1 MILKKYVLFLFLF
14 TIIISQSK
22 AQDFNMG
29 VKGGLNHSKTIAPG
43 DDPFS
48 ARTSFHAGI
57 FAEIPIRG
65 KFSFHPEIL
74 FSSQGGK
81 IEYNRLNINDPSLNN
96 NYGVVVAKEDY
107 LLIPLI
113 TRFNFN
119 QNISLEL
126 GPQVGFV
133 VSGGSFIDYGPTLGV
148 GWDLPSNFTIQFR
161 SYLGVS
167 NVFRKSAIEDRGI
180 SDNFYYG
187 LLQLSVGYSIF

>member
-1 MILKKYVLFLFLF
+1 
-14 TIIISQSK
+14 
-22 AQDFNMG
+22 MG

-57 FAEIPIRG
+57 FVEVPIRG

-81 IEYNRLNINDPSLNN
+81 IEYNRLNINDPSFNN
-96 NYGVVVAKEDY
+96 DYGVVVAKEDY

-119 QNISLEL
+119 QKISLEL

-133 VSGGSFIDYGPTLGV
+133 ISGGSFIDYGPTLGV
-148 GWDLPSNFTIQFR
+148 GWDLPRNFTVQFR

-167 NVFRKSAIEDRGI
+167 NVFRKSIVENQSL
-180 SDNFYYG
+180 SDKIYYG
-187 LLQLSVGYSIF
+187 LLQLSVGYVIF